1 MRSNEP
7 SELARRIVRLAEKSG
22 AYQAEALVYSFSDS
36 VTRFSR
42 NIISQSACSENTG
55 VLIRILAAPNK
66 ICVTHTKEIGRE
78 SIQRS
83 ISEALL
89 LASKSHDE
97 SVRSFA
103 TKKVTRNISSVFV
116 RRTTEVSEEERTRLA
131 GDAIRS
137 ALSDN
142 EHVKESGG
150 TVTVRVAKIA
160 IVNSLGLDL
169 SHKYTGASFV
179 QVVLAR
185 SGSSL
190 GVGFASRASN
200 DFSDLT
206 IGVSLEAA
214 KEAVSSI
221 GPKKIELG
229 RYDVIFQPY
238 ASIDWLGSFIQLG
251 FSVQRMPSYVKV
263 GSQCA
268 SEQLSVIDNP
278 REDNTLMAAPFDAEG
293 TPTRPLKLIE
303 RGVAIAQCFDRA
315 TAYKAETKSTGHKVF
330 SHDLTYESKFFP
342 AWVFFPANQIVSPGR
357 SSPEELISTSKRAIL
372 IKRFMYGGLPMC
384 VSEGEIMQA
393 YSMGTWLVE
402 DGKIKHAL
410 PSLRLST
417 SLSEM
422 AKRIE
427 SITNYKSTMR
437 LGSMNVSWVKVRDVS
452 FSEMASMS
460 VPQGVF

>member
-89 LASKSHDE
+89 LASKSHNE

-103 TKKVTRNISSVFV
+103 TKKVSRNISSVFV

-268 SEQLSVIDNP
+268 SEQLTVIDNP
-278 REDNTLMAAPFDAEG
+278 REDNTLMATPFDAEG

-315 TAYKAETKSTGHKVF
+315 SAYKAETKST
-330 SHDLTYESKFFP
+330 KFFP
-342 AWVFFPANQIVSPGR
+342 AWVFFPANQIVSPGK